1 MLLKFMQFSI
11 LHLKYTTKIFMFSL
25 SRFNGNFGNN
35 LSAFRIRLRYL
46 TVPTQSVEGALF
58 TVLTC
63 SGFNDFYVY
72 L

>member
-35 LSAFRIRLRYL
+35 LSAFRIRLRLSNCPHPSSGGSLGYC
-46 TVPTQSVEGALF
+46 ADLF
-58 TVLTC
+58 WV
-63 SGFNDFYVY
+63 
-72 L
+72 